1 MKTRFRPLRVSDF
14 YLLDPAPHTRSR
26 LPMLLSR
33 PLLLHRMA
41 EDPFSFTMDVDGKP
55 VALAGV
61 TATGETWAL
70 LSSDMRRHMVRLTRY
85 ALCWFDQL
93 VRPVWMTTD
102 NTDPA
107 AARWALLMGFKRT
120 KKGDRYDT
128 YARAV

>member
-1 MKTRFRPLRVSDF
+1 MTRFRPLRVSDF
-14 YLLDPAPHTRSR
+14 YLLDVSDHPRPR
-26 LPMLLSR
+26 LPLLLSR

-41 EDPFSFTMDVDGKP
+41 EDPFSFTMEVDGAP
-55 VALAGV
+55 VAIAGV
-61 TATGETWAL
+61 MPTGEVWAL
-70 LSSDMRRHMVRLTRY
+70 LAADMRRHMVRLTRY

-93 VRPVWMTTD
+93 VDPVWMRTD

-128 YARAV
+128 YARSL